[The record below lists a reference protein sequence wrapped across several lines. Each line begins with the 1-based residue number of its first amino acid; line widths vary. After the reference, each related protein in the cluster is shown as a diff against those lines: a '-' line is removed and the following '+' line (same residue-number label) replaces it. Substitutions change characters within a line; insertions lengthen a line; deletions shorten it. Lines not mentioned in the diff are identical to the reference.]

1 MREKITIILL
11 VLCFTAS
18 YIGIAEEHVE
28 KEDMKTFLKE
38 MEKYIVNGFNDNY
51 GLKLEM
57 NHGSTRCMLHDTKA
71 LNQLATV
78 ILMEK
83 MRFNVGS
90 VLVEHGQDF
99 MSWVFKYGL

>member
-1 MREKITIILL
+1 LEIWGVKNMREKITIILL

-57 NHGSTRCMLHDTKA
+57 NHGSNPMYAARYEGPQPIGDCYNDGK
-71 LNQLATV
+71 NEV
-78 ILMEK
+78 
-83 MRFNVGS
+83 
-90 VLVEHGQDF
+90 
-99 MSWVFKYGL
+99 